1 MAQAPR
7 KNPPY
12 ALGRACTGRGVL
24 GQDAAILRQVPLRV
38 CAKLNTQVIKIAR
51 PKADMAPSRMCR
63 YRLSFDAGLMVLD
76 TPHKAITDTA
86 LSGVG
91 G

>member
-12 ALGRACTGRGVL
+12 ALGRACIRRGVV
-24 GQDAAILRQVPLRV
+24 GQDVGMMRQVPLRV
-38 CAKLNTQVIKIAR
+38 CAKLNTQVIKSAL
-51 PKADMAPSRMCR
+51 KVDMGPSRMCR
-63 YRLSFDAGLMVLD
+63 YLLSFDAGLMVLD
-76 TPHKAITDTA
+76 SPHKAITDTA